1 MTIKEARSEA
11 IGDVV
16 LIAGLNNNKEAA
28 HIIDEQFLV
37 ISKEDAKEL
46 LPKLFNTWLKE
57 TKRSGGVLIG
67 ASIREFI
74 DYFLDNLK

>member
-57 TKRSGGVLIG
+57 TKEVAVYLSGQVSENLLITFW
-67 ASIREFI
+67 II
-74 DYFLDNLK
+74 